1 MQDIPLSIILK
12 QSQLS
17 ELERHAKKSLPNE
30 SCAFL
35 LGNGTEHVTISEV
48 LIVENAL
55 ADSVSFA
62 VHPDE
67 LLKAYRTAEEKKMQ
81 VAGIFHSHPSRPEP
95 SSTDA
100 RFMEINP
107 VVWVIYSTTEN
118 RFSAW
123 VLADKMRLV
132 EIAVR

>member
-1 MQDIPLSIILK
+1 MQGIPLSIILK
-12 QSQLS
+12 PSQLL

-35 LGNGTEHVTISEV
+35 LGSGTEQVAVSEV
-48 LIVENAL
+48 LIVENAQT
-55 ADSVSFA
+55 DRVSFE
-62 VHPDE
+62 VPPDE
-67 LLKAYRTAEEKKMQ
+67 LLKAYRTAEEKNLQ

-118 RFSAW
+118 KFSAW
-123 VLADKMRLV
+123 VLADSMRPV
-132 EIAVR
+132 EIVVS

>member
-1 MQDIPLSIILK
+1 MQGIPFSIILK
-12 QSQLS
+12 QSHLA
-17 ELERHAKKSLPNE
+17 ELERHAKESFPNE

-35 LGNGTEHVTISEV
+35 LGNGTEQVAISEV
-48 LIVENAL
+48 MVVENAQT
-55 ADSVSFA
+55 DRVSFT
-62 VHPDE
+62 VPPDE
-67 LLKAYRTAEEKKMQ
+67 LLKAYKTAEEKKLQ

-118 RFSAW
+118 QFSAW
-123 VLADKMRLV
+123 ILADKMREV
-132 EIAVR
+132 YIVVR